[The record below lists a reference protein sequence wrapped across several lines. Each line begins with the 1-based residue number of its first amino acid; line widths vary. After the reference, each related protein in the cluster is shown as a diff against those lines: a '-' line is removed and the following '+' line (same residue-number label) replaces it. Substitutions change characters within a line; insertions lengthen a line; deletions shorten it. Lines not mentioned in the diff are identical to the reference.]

1 MHIKEEI
8 SNTIVIEK
16 SKFICYLKPVFS
28 EDEYKEYLKEIKKKH
43 YDATHVCTGLIL
55 KNIKRSNDDGEPS
68 GTAGMP
74 ILNVLEK
81 NKLENTCALVVRYF
95 GGIKLGAGGLIR
107 AYSNATVE
115 ALNKA
120 IIVEDVSYPKYQIK
134 VSYEIANKLDNF
146 LNKNTIYLNKEYGEQ
161 VIISYCLNESVDNS
175 KIIEITKG
183 IEPALIGEEIVEK
196 VIK

>member
-43 YDATHVCTGLIL
+43 YDATHVCTGLVL

-161 VIISYCLNESVDNS
+161 VVINYCLNESVDNS

>member
-43 YDATHVCTGLIL
+43 YDATHVCTGLVL

>member
-161 VIISYCLNESVDNS
+161 VVINYCLNESVDNS

>member
-16 SKFICYLKPVFS
+16 SKFICYLKPAFS
-28 EDEYKEYLKEIKKKH
+28 ENEYKEYLKEIKKKH

-146 LNKNTIYLNKEYGEQ
+146 LNKNTTYLNKEYGEQ
-161 VIISYCLNESVDNS
+161 VVINYCLNESVDNS

>member
-43 YDATHVCTGLIL
+43 YDATHVCTGLVL

-146 LNKNTIYLNKEYGEQ
+146 LNKNIIYLNKEYGEQ
-161 VIISYCLNESVDNS
+161 VVINYCLNESVDNS

>member
-43 YDATHVCTGLIL
+43 YDATHVCTGLVL

-81 NKLENTCALVVRYF
+81 N
-95 GGIKLGAGGLIR
+95 
-107 AYSNATVE
+107 
-115 ALNKA
+115 
-120 IIVEDVSYPKYQIK
+120 
-134 VSYEIANKLDNF
+134 
-146 LNKNTIYLNKEYGEQ
+146 
-161 VIISYCLNESVDNS
+161 
-175 KIIEITKG
+175 
-183 IEPALIGEEIVEK
+183 
-196 VIK
+196 

>member
-28 EDEYKEYLKEIKKKH
+28 EDEYKVYLKEIKKKH
-43 YDATHVCTGLIL
+43 YDATHVCTGLVL

-161 VIISYCLNESVDNS
+161 VVINYCLNESVDNS

>member
-43 YDATHVCTGLIL
+43 YDATHACTGLIL

-161 VIISYCLNESVDNS
+161 VVINYCLNESVDNS

>member
-134 VSYEIANKLDNF
+134 VSYEMANKLDNF